1 MALVNV
7 IYNNDTYELSYEILN
22 QDNKKSLLIL
32 HGWGA
37 NKELMKQAFSKNL
50 NDFC

>member
-22 QDNKKSLLIL
+22 QDKK
-32 HGWGA
+32 
-37 NKELMKQAFSKNL
+37 K
-50 NDFC
+50 

>member
-22 QDNKKSLLIL
+22 QDKK
-32 HGWGA
+32 
-37 NKELMKQAFSKNL
+37 
-50 NDFC
+50 

>member
-22 QDNKKSLLIL
+22 QDKKKSLLIL

-37 NKELMKQAFSKNL
+37 NKELMKQA
-50 NDFC
+50 

>member
-22 QDNKKSLLIL
+22 QDKKNLYSYCMDGVQIKSL
-32 HGWGA
+32 
-37 NKELMKQAFSKNL
+37 
-50 NDFC
+50 